1 VRDRGVEE
9 GRVLP
14 AAMWTCGV
22 KREESDGP
30 LVSDHGSVGFA
41 GADMLFLC
49 PSSNIHRVDSCAR
62 IRAHGYNVAPVS
74 TPAGFVA
81 RGFAGILYPLPV
93 DAGKKRRTGEKGAE
107 PAWPCWAG

>member
-62 IRAHGYNVAPVS
+62 IRARGYNVAPVS
-74 TPAGFVA
+74 TPVGFVA
-81 RGFAGILYPLPV
+81 RGFAGILYPLPSLSTQS
-93 DAGKKRRTGEKGAE
+93 KR
-107 PAWPCWAG
+107 